1 MFRFIMRET
10 DDYDKLV
17 EFMTPMG
24 LEFGNDEAMGTQMVK
39 CWEVIQEPDFL
50 VGAVMLATRKGE
62 YYINGIGVD
71 LPMRRTGIG
80 SIMMK
85 KAISEVKAREG
96 KRIYLCAKVPEF
108 FESLGFE
115 RIPWDEASDLFGC
128 GSCDQ
133 RDVSCFPVA
142 MKLEL

>member
-1 MFRFIMRET
+1 MFRFVMRET

-24 LEFGNDEAMGTQMVK
+24 LEFGNDEAMGTQIVK

-85 KAISEVKAREG
+85 KAITEDKARDG
-96 KRIYLCAKVPEF
+96 KRIDLCAKGPGFVD
-108 FESLGFE
+108 SLGFV
-115 RIPWDEASDLFGC
+115 RIPGDEA
-128 GSCDQ
+128 
-133 RDVSCFPVA
+133 
-142 MKLEL
+142 